1 MPEMSYPGRD
11 ALRIMAAQV
20 DAEPERSGRAYIA
33 RSLLAA
39 LDAHGH
45 DLEALARRLDAL
57 EAQADTGAP
66 CADCGERPGEHGA
79 TPLLDIAPH
88 AYRAPEAPTAY
99 PEPTPAQV
107 ETGRDLAGMAE
118 ADGAVSDG
126 ADVPW
131 MIARE
136 LADAYWKGHAA
147 GRNYGGPTPQAAPAL
162 PDWVTE
168 TTPCAA
174 CPEDIKHEHD
184 DNGWTD
190 DDGDHRGHAFEA
202 EPVHAIAVTFYV
214 AAPQDLDADTIRAMF
229 GSVLDHSTAREALA
243 AGLDGAD
250 PRVTLLGVTDPTAPA
265 R

>member
-162 PDWVTE
+162 PAWVTE

-190 DDGDHRGHAFEA
+190 DDGDHPGHVYQA
-202 EPVHAIAVTFYV
+202 ERVHRLAVRFYV
-214 AAPQDLDADTIRAMF
+214 STGADLDGEDLAEMLEHALDVARNRMAEAIDHRCTII
-229 GSVLDHSTAREALA
+229 GS
-243 AGLDGAD
+243 
-250 PRVTLLGVTDPTAPA
+250 TDPEPLQ
-265 R
+265 